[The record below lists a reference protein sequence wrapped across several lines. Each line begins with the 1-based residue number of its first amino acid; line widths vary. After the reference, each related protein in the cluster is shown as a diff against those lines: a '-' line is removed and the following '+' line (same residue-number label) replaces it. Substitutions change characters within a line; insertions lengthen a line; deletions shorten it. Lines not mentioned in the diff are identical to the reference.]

1 LIDHQAV
8 EGERVSL
15 DWELGQNFIFPSIFQ
30 IDMLLQQPAL
40 VANIVALLKSDSI
53 RSLTGALRTVG
64 NVITGT
70 DEQTTAIL
78 DYGVLQ
84 DLVNFFSFYFDLI
97 SIIFR
102 VFSSTPV
109 CIKYLAN
116 VFG

>member
-1 LIDHQAV
+1 MSFWDNLLLTYSS
-8 EGERVSL
+8 RFL
-15 DWELGQNFIFPSIFQ
+15 Q

-64 NVITGT
+64 NVITGN

-84 DLVNFFSFYFDLI
+84 DLVC
-97 SIIFR
+97 
-102 VFSSTPV
+102 VF
-109 CIKYLAN
+109 IN
-116 VFG
+116 HF